1 MISLKKDEVVIS
13 FTIHI
18 RSSTQ
23 NFIKFDVFGTS
34 MGAKSKKKD
43 RTKNKR
49 LDLLFRDIETEEKR
63 KIIEN
68 VESLTFETIQGLSK
82 PHLRLKK

>member
-1 MISLKKDEVVIS
+1 
-13 FTIHI
+13 
-18 RSSTQ
+18 
-23 NFIKFDVFGTS
+23 